1 MRGSP
6 GPNAALAHAAPLAR
20 RTQAGQGLALVAS
33 GISRKGGTV
42 RQASHHKSSSRAVL
56 RRAALAAWYGARS
69 GAAVD
74 LELAA
79 GDASFRRYYRARP
92 AGSACDA
99 AGPSSAAISGSSVI
113 LCDAPPETEKNHEF
127 LAIAEALSG
136 AGVRV
141 PRVLAADCEQGFLA
155 LEDLGDRTLLP
166 ELTDRNVDA
175 HYGRALAMLEQLAVM
190 DKRSVS
196 LPSYD
201 RRRLDD
207 EMALCPIWFCEAL
220 LGMALTD
227 TDRRRFAA
235 LAQVLGDRAAA
246 QPQVVVHRDYH
257 ARNLM
262 LLPDDGLAT
271 IDFQDAVIGPVTYDP
286 VSLLR
291 DCYRRWPADR
301 VRHWILQHRAALA
314 ARGVPVPEAAPFL
327 VDFDWMGL
335 QRHIKVLGIFARLHQ
350 RDGKSAYLEDLP
362 RVMTYLREVLAAYP
376 DEPALADFGTWF
388 DAEVLPRAKVRPWYV
403 AQ

>member
-1 MRGSP
+1 VQE
-6 GPNAALAHAAPLAR
+6 A
-20 RTQAGQGLALVAS
+20 T
-33 GISRKGGTV
+33 
-42 RQASHHKSSSRAVL
+42 HHKSSSQAVL
-56 RRAALAAWYGARS
+56 RRASLAEWYGAVI
-69 GAAVD
+69 GAPVD

-92 AGSACDA
+92 AGSAQRA
-99 AGPSSAAISGSSVI
+99 AGSTVI

-127 LAIAEALSG
+127 VAIAEAFAG

-141 PRVLAADCEQGFLA
+141 PRVLAADCGQGFLA

-166 ELTDRNVDA
+166 ELTDGNVDA
-175 HYGRALAMLEQLAVM
+175 HYARALAMLEELAVM
-190 DKRSVS
+190 DTRAVG
-196 LPSYD
+196 LPPYD
-201 RRRLDD
+201 RQRLED
-207 EMALCPIWFCEAL
+207 EMALCPTWFCEGL

-235 LAQVLGDRAAA
+235 LVQVLGDRAVA

-262 LLPDDGLAT
+262 LLPDGELAA
-271 IDFQDAVIGPVTYDP
+271 IDFQDAVIGPLTYDP

-291 DCYRRWPADR
+291 DCYRRWPAAR
-301 VRHWILQHRAALA
+301 VRHWALRHREALA
-314 ARGVPVPEAAPFL
+314 ARGVPVPEAEPFL

-350 RDGKSAYLEDLP
+350 RDGKSAYLGDLP
-362 RVMTYLREVLAAYP
+362 RVIAYLREVLAAYP
-376 DEPALADFGTWF
+376 DDPALADFGTWF
-388 DAEVLPRAKVRPWYV
+388 DTEVVPRAMTRSWFV
-403 AQ
+403 AP